1 MSMTI
6 ISFLS
11 DAFNVMGCE
20 NVSYLYSITL
30 MGLYLQ
36 KHKLESPGIQP
47 AGSACEQPSWLC
59 WQSPENK
66 KEQIKA
72 K

>member
-1 MSMTI
+1 MMMTI

-11 DAFNVMGCE
+11 GAFNVMGCE
-20 NVSYLYSITL
+20 NVSYLYSISF

-36 KHKLESPGIQP
+36 KHKQESPGIQP
-47 AGSACEQPSWLC
+47 AGSACERPSWLC

-66 KEQIKA
+66 KRANKS
-72 K
+72 